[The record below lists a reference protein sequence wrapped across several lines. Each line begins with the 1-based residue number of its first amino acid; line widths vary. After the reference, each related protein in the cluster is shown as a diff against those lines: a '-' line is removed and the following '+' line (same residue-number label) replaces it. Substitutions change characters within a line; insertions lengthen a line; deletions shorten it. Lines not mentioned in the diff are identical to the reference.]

1 MNQQIKTLLL
11 LGILSSFLVAF
22 GGMMGPGYLW
32 AFTIF
37 AVVMNVGAYFFSH
50 KIVLAMHHAREIGPD
65 EAPQIFTMTRELAQA
80 AEIPMP
86 KLYLIESPEANAF
99 ATGRNPQNGVVAF
112 TSGIARILSPA
123 ELRGVIAHE
132 IAHIKNRD
140 ILITTIA
147 SVIGAAI
154 TNIANVLQ
162 FSAIFGGGRS
172 DGEHGN
178 PIGAIAMAIV
188 APIAAMIIQ
197 MSISR
202 TREYLADEVGARI
215 AGDPLALANALRKLS
230 RGYDTAHATAL
241 QPATASMYIV
251 TPFHGGMM
259 NLLST
264 HPPMEK
270 RIALLESMALGNRRA
285 YA

>member
-11 LGILSSFLVAF
+11 LGVLSSFLIAF

-37 AVVMNVGAYFFSH
+37 ALVMNVGAYFFSH
-50 KIVLAMHHAREIGPD
+50 KIVLAMHHARELSPQ
-65 EAPQIFTMTRELAQA
+65 EAPQIFSMTRELAQA

-99 ATGRNPQNGVVAF
+99 ATGRNPQNGVVAI

-147 SVIGAAI
+147 SIIGAAI

-162 FSAIFGGGRS
+162 FSAIFGGRS
-172 DGEHGN
+172 DEDGTSPLSGL
-178 PIGAIAMAIV
+178 AMAIL

-230 RGYDTAHATAL
+230 RGYEHAHATAL
-241 QPATASMYIV
+241 QPATSSMYIV
-251 TPFHGGMM
+251 TPFHGGLM

-270 RIALLESMALGNRRA
+270 RITLLEGMVLSGRRA
-285 YA
+285 FA